1 MKGEEMASVGINA
14 EKVKEDLQRM
24 GITMKQV
31 SQSMGKCDGYLAQ
44 VLSRDQLREETIN
57 EIEKALFKPKGTYV
71 TGIREKEAERESAT
85 EANLANVLASL
96 SERLDGIEDAIP
108 EDKSDILFERI
119 QNLEG
124 VMRQTN
130 TWLAR
135 MYAVWTNREEA
146 QG

>member
-14 EKVKEDLQRM
+14 ERVKEDLQRM
-24 GITMKQV
+24 GITMQQV
-31 SQSMGKCDGYLAQ
+31 SRSMGKSDTYLSQ
-44 VLSRDQLREETIN
+44 TLSRDQLREETVN

-71 TGIREKEAERESAT
+71 TGIRDKEAEQESVA
-85 EANLANVLASL
+85 EANLANVLSTL
-96 SERLDGIEDAIP
+96 SERLDAIEGAIP

>member
-1 MKGEEMASVGINA
+1 MASVRINA

-44 VLSRDQLREETIN
+44 VLSRDQLREETVN
-57 EIEKALFKPKGTYV
+57 EIEKALFKPKETYV
-71 TGIREKEAERESAT
+71 TGIRDKEAEQESVA
-85 EANLANVLASL
+85 EANLASVLASL
-96 SERLDGIEDAIP
+96 SERLDAIEDAIP
-108 EDKSDILFERI
+108 EDRSDILFERI

-124 VMRQTN
+124 VMRQMN

-135 MYAVWTNREEA
+135 IYAVWTNREEQA

>member
-1 MKGEEMASVGINA
+1 MKGEEMASVTIDT
-14 EKVKEDLQRM
+14 EKVRRD
-24 GITMKQV
+24 MKQLGISMAQV
-31 SQSMGKCDGYLAQ
+31 SRSMGKTDSYVAQ
-44 VLSRDQLREETIN
+44 LLSNGRGREETVN
-57 EIEKALFKPKGTYV
+57 ELEKALFQPLGSYITTVSKMETPTAQEG
-71 TGIREKEAERESAT
+71 
-85 EANLANVLASL
+85 NLASVLASL
-96 SERLDGIEDAIP
+96 NDRLNAIEDEIP

>member
-1 MKGEEMASVGINA
+1 MASVGINA

-24 GITMKQV
+24 GITMQQV
-31 SQSMGKCDGYLAQ
+31 SRSMGKSDTYLSQ
-44 VLSRDQLREETIN
+44 VLSRDQLREETVN
-57 EIEKALFKPKGTYV
+57 EVEKALFKPKGTYV
-71 TGIREKEAERESAT
+71 TGIRDKEAEQESVA
-85 EANLANVLASL
+85 EANLANVLSTL
-96 SERLDGIEDAIP
+96 SERLDAIEEAIP

>member
-24 GITMKQV
+24 GITMNQV
-31 SQSMGKCDGYLAQ
+31 SRSMGKSDTYLSQ
-44 VLSRDQLREETIN
+44 VLSRDQLREETVN

-71 TGIREKEAERESAT
+71 TGIGEKEAKRESAT

-96 SERLDGIEDAIP
+96 SERLDGIEEAIP